1 MGSWGFVFTLCGG
14 FQYEAGNYCSLRP
27 STNMP
32 PVVLPEDNIM
42 DNGYQQ
48 DVSGSDIDD
57 NDKTGQK
64 PGLRRDSDGSTG
76 YSTCSSNLSSVSH
89 QHEDRSPRSPDSQ
102 DGGIN
107 KTSQVEE
114 EEGDGDVE
122 TNNDDDENGN
132 EMEMSKKSDKHLKL

>member
-1 MGSWGFVFTLCGG
+1 
-14 FQYEAGNYCSLRP
+14 
-27 STNMP
+27 MP
-32 PVVLPEDNIM
+32 PVVLPEDSMM
-42 DNGYQQ
+42 DNGYHQ
-48 DVSGSDIDD
+48 DVSGEDIEYH
-57 NDKTGQK
+57 DKTGQK

-102 DGGIN
+102 DGSQDT

-114 EEGDGDVE
+114 EGNDGDVE

-132 EMEMSKKSDKHLKL
+132 EMEISQKSDKH